1 MNSHINITT
10 DKLIAVKTYVRIDE
24 NIKNTIKQ
32 IY

>member
-1 MNSHINITT
+1 MNSHINIRT
-10 DKLIAVKTYVRIDE
+10 DKLIGVKTYVRIEE